1 MRPEAPNVPAAFM
14 IENKIGIFEEV
25 REYPEPAAARR
36 FASLVGLDEMK
47 DRLLKEARLL
57 LDPDSLTAWSTKH
70 HRQKIRIVDFF
81 RDRPPL
87 FIFAGDVGT
96 GKTILAETFGDAV
109 AREAGIGVTLYAL
122 SLNARG
128 TGAVGEMTSLLSAA
142 FAEVKQAAKK
152 GTGRGSK
159 HNSGIILLIDE
170 ADALAQSRELGQ
182 MHHEDR
188 AGVNALIRGVDD
200 FATGNLPAIVV
211 MCTNRLEAL
220 DPAVRRRAAAT
231 FTFTRPNETQRQAF
245 LKPVLE
251 ELGFTAH
258 QIQTLVM
265 ATGATH
271 GRAYGYTYSDL
282 AQRLLPGLLLAA
294 YPSKP
299 ITFDLAKEVVEQ
311 HPPTPPFR

>member
-1 MRPEAPNVPAAFM
+1 M
-14 IENKIGIFEEV
+14 IDNKVGIFEEV
-25 REYPEPAAARR
+25 REFPDPATARR

-47 DRLLKEARLL
+47 ERLLKEAQLL
-57 LDPDSLTAWSTKH
+57 LAPSSLAAWSTKYH
-70 HRQKIRIVDFF
+70 KQKLKIVDFF
-81 RDRPPL
+81 CDRPPL

-96 GKTILAETFGDAV
+96 EKTILAETFGDAV
-109 AREAGIGVTLYAL
+109 AREADIAVTLYAL

-142 FAEVKQAAKK
+142 FSEVKQAAKR
-152 GTGRGSK
+152 GAGRGSK
-159 HNSGIILLIDE
+159 HNAGIVLLIDE

-200 FATGNLPAIVV
+200 LATGNLPAIVV

-220 DPAVRRRAAAT
+220 DPAVRRRAAVT
-231 FTFTRPNETQRQAF
+231 FLFSRPNEAQRTAF
-245 LKPVLE
+245 LKPVLD
-251 ELGFTAH
+251 ELGFTSQ
-258 QIQTLVM
+258 QIHSVVA

-271 GRAYGYTYSDL
+271 GRTYGYTYSDL

-294 YPSKP
+294 YPSSP
-299 ITFDLAKEVVEQ
+299 ITFESAKEVIEQ
-311 HPPTPPFR
+311 HPPTPPFRESQNVIS

>member
-1 MRPEAPNVPAAFM
+1 M
-14 IENKIGIFEEV
+14 IDNKVSIFEEV
-25 REYPEPAAARR
+25 REYPNPTAARR

-57 LDPDSLTAWSTKH
+57 LDPESLSTWSTRH
-70 HRQKIRIVDFF
+70 YRQRIKIVDLF

-109 AREAGIGVTLYAL
+109 ARDAEIAVTLYAL

-142 FAEVKQAAKK
+142 FTEVKQAAK
-152 GTGRGSK
+152 RGARRGNK
-159 HNSGIILLIDE
+159 HTSGIVLLIDE
-170 ADALAQSRELGQ
+170 ADALAQSRELKQ

-200 FATGNLPAIVV
+200 LATDNLPAIVV

-231 FTFTRPNETQRQAF
+231 FTFHRPNDSQRTAF

-251 ELGFTAH
+251 ELGFTAQ
-258 QIQTLVM
+258 QIHSIVA
-265 ATGATH
+265 ATGATN
-271 GRAYGYTYSDL
+271 GRRYGYTYSDL

-294 YPSKP
+294 YPSNP
-299 ITFDLAKEVVEQ
+299 ITFELAKGVVEH
-311 HPPTPPFR
+311 HPPTPPFQESQNVAR

>member
-1 MRPEAPNVPAAFM
+1 MMDDKV
-14 IENKIGIFEEV
+14 GIFEEV
-25 REYPEPAAARR
+25 REYPDPATARR
-36 FASLVGLDEMK
+36 FASLVGLDQMK
-47 DRLLKEARLL
+47 ERLLKEARLL
-57 LDPDSLTAWSTKH
+57 LDPESLMAWSNKH
-70 HRQKIRIVDFF
+70 HRQKTKIVDLF

-142 FAEVKQAAKK
+142 FAEVKQAAKR
-152 GTGRGSK
+152 GMGRGGK
-159 HNSGIILLIDE
+159 HRSGIVLLIDE

-200 FATGNLPAIVV
+200 LATGNLPAIVV

-220 DPAVRRRAAAT
+220 DPAVRRRAAVT
-231 FTFTRPNETQRQAF
+231 FAFSRPNETQREAL

-251 ELGFTAH
+251 ELGFTPQ
-258 QIQTLVM
+258 QIHSLVV
-265 ATGATH
+265 ATGATQ
-271 GRAYGYTYSDL
+271 GCKYGYTYSDL

-294 YPSKP
+294 YPSNP
-299 ITFDLAKEVVEQ
+299 ITFELAKEVVDR
-311 HPPTPPFR
+311 HPPTPPFREFSEGAH

>member
-1 MRPEAPNVPAAFM
+1 M
-14 IENKIGIFEEV
+14 IDSKVGIFEEV
-25 REYPEPAAARR
+25 REFPNPDAARR
-36 FASLVGLDEMK
+36 FASLVGLDETK
-47 DRLLKEARLL
+47 ERLLKEARLL
-57 LDPDSLTAWSTKH
+57 LDIGSLTAWSTKH

-109 AREAGIGVTLYAL
+109 AREANIRVTLYAL

-142 FAEVKQAAKK
+142 FTEVKQAAKK
-152 GTGRGSK
+152 SAGRSK

-200 FATGNLPAIVV
+200 LATGNLPAIVI

-220 DPAVRRRAAAT
+220 DPAVRRRAAVT
-231 FTFTRPNETQRQAF
+231 FTFSRPNEAQRTAF

-251 ELGFTAH
+251 ELGFTAQ
-258 QIQTLVM
+258 QIHSLVAM
-265 ATGATH
+265 TGATH
-271 GRAYGYTYSDL
+271 GRKYGYTYSDL

-294 YPSKP
+294 YPSSA
-299 ITFDLAKEVVEQ
+299 ITFDLAKDVVER
-311 HPPTPPFR
+311 HPPTPPFRELETHE